1 MNSIAF
7 DRLDHVGAGVHDLD
21 VAAAWWRDH
30 FGFLREADFTIPETG
45 ARGAFLR
52 RGDIR
57 IELFEYP
64 HQGMGRRKRKDLV
77 EALREGGFHHVAFQI
92 DDVAAAVA
100 ELERR
105 GVDVAYPLSDGPFG
119 AYAIVSD
126 PSGNFVEL
134 FPKTDVRDPATPN
147 GHRLAGVEERRP
159 SIEG

>member
-1 MNSIAF
+1 MNGITF
-7 DRLDHVGAGVHDLD
+7 DRLDHVGAGVHDLE

-30 FGFLREADFTIPETG
+30 FGFVREVDFTISETG
-45 ARGAFLR
+45 ARGTFLR

-64 HQGMGRRKRKDLV
+64 DQEAGQRNRGDLV
-77 EALREGGFHHVAFQI
+77 EALREGGLHHVAFQV

-105 GVDVAYPLSDGPFG
+105 GVDIAYPLSNGPFG

-134 FPKTDVRDPATPN
+134 FPKTDVRDPHTSGAL
-147 GHRLAGVEERRP
+147 RKR
-159 SIEG
+159 